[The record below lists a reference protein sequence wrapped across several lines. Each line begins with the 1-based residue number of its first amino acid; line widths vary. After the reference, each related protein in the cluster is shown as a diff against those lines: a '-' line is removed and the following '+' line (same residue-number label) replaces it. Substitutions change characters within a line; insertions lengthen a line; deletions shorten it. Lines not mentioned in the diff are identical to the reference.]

1 MSSTVATTDN
11 IKKDF
16 IKVLQLRKKIIDLFE
31 NLSTK
36 MNQFKKLYNEMIKK
50 TSVLGVS
57 GTSSYQNS
65 LFGIDAFYFQHKLI
79 ELEYNNMITV
89 YKTLD
94 NRLYCDHYK
103 LFSMVKEYINTEIMF
118 SCSDNLKSMIV
129 KDFPY
134 YKQLE
139 TTKEYNIS
147 YTTEMQSIIIQ
158 AICEINAVLEKKE
171 KDVSKNKKHSEKGI
185 NINNLIHMKNYN
197 NAIMRSKMN
206 MFIQYLDTFNNHHT
220 NYFTNLMNRAA
231 TVLQN
236 VIDSIKIDSDS
247 ESDGD
252 SDKDYN
258 LCNTDS
264 DVVDPSANIIQTK

>member
-158 AICEINAVLEKKE
+158 DICEINAVLEKKE